1 MPTFSI
7 CVPTVNRPE
16 TLASCLQTLTTQ
28 PGTDFEILVSDDQG
42 PPANKEVVDSLN
54 RPDLIRYIRTPQRL
68 GMRGNYEFC
77 VEQSRGDY
85 VTILGDDDGLCV
97 NALVAARDVLAQG
110 KPDVMFWFPHLY
122 WWPNALIPQKQWML
136 YVYANPHSARWVD
149 SRDYLKEF
157 FANGANPWLFERLP
171 SIYNGFV
178 SRGLLQR
185 LKDRTG
191 NYFCDEVP
199 DVYSGIANAVMAQS
213 AVFMER
219 ALTIRGLSG
228 KSYGVAFRSKK
239 GGAALK
245 DDFKRHM
252 ATPMCEPEFLD
263 STALAV
269 HIASIK
275 LRAIRR
281 FSELSAIKIS
291 IPDVIKGILTELNED
306 EDRYD
311 DLIADARALVER
323 YGLDGS
329 QFSVPAKAAGPKQK
343 HVGVTVGE
351 SGRAVLAVDGQPLNV
366 RDIYQASLFVR
377 SVLG

>member
-1 MPTFSI
+1 M
-7 CVPTVNRPE
+7 
-16 TLASCLQTLTTQ
+16 QTLVTQ
-28 PGTDFEILVSDDQG
+28 PGADFEIIVSDDQG
-42 PPANKEVVDSLN
+42 PPENKQVVDSLN
-54 RPDLIRYIRTPQRL
+54 RPDLIRYLRTPQRL

-77 VEQSRGDY
+77 VEHSRGDY

-122 WWPNALIPQKQWML
+122 WWPNALIAHKQWML
-136 YVYANPHSARWVD
+136 YVYANPNAARWVD

-157 FANGANPWLFERLP
+157 FSNGANPWLFERLP

-178 SRGLLQR
+178 SRSLLQR

-191 NYFCDEVP
+191 NFFCDEVP
-199 DVYSGIANAVMAQS
+199 DVYSGIANALMAQS
-213 AVFMER
+213 AVFMDR
-219 ALTIRGLSG
+219 PLTIRGLSG

-252 ATPMCEPEFLD
+252 ATPMCEPELLD

-281 FSELSAIKIS
+281 FSELSSIKIS
-291 IPDVIKGILTELNED
+291 IPDVINGILTELNED

-311 DLIADARALVER
+311 DLIADARALVQR
-323 YGLDGS
+323 YGLDGA
-329 QFSVPAKAAGPKQK
+329 QFSVPAKAAGAKQK
-343 HVGVTVGE
+343 QVGVSVVEG
-351 SGRAVLAVDGQPLNV
+351 GRAVLAVDGQPLNV
-366 RDIYQASLFVR
+366 KDIYLASLFVR